1 MRLQLV
7 VDDFLGHELQEK
19 AHAMGFS
26 TSAYLR
32 YLVRKSLG
40 KNKTKEIDLAIE
52 DIEKGN
58 VEKITLED
66 FNKQLEDLY

>member
-19 AHAMGFS
+19 AHTMGFS

-32 YLVRKSLG
+32 YLVKKSLG
-40 KNKTKEIDLAIE
+40 KTKEIDLAIE

-58 VEKITLED
+58 IEKITLEN
-66 FNKQLEDLY
+66 FKKQLEDLY